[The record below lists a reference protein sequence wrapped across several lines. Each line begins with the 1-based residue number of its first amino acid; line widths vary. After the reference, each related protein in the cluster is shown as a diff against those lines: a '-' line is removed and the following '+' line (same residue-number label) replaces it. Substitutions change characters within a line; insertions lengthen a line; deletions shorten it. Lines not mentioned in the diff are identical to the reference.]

1 MMPPDQ
7 LIDQAARHVTD
18 LFAQHPAPALHYHN
32 LAHTQSVVI
41 AAQEIARAHP
51 LELEEEARA
60 VVVIAAWFHD
70 VGYLKNYEAH
80 EAEGMALAQ
89 SFLSR
94 HEVSEK
100 FVEQV
105 TDCIQ
110 ATNWPPHPTDTLE
123 KVICDADM
131 AHLASQDYLT
141 RVQDLRKE
149 IEAYAGK
156 KLGKTRWARQNKQFF
171 EKHTYFTEY
180 AQTHYGPRKQQNY
193 AALVAQVDKKSG
205 KKKKKGKEIIAS
217 REAGVLFRIVF
228 RNHMDLS
235 AIADTKANIMI
246 SVNSILLSVLV
257 TVLFRNLDDYP
268 NLWLPS
274 AILVTVCLLAI
285 VFAVLATLPRIT
297 HGSFQQGDEREK
309 RAKLLFFGNFHDMPI
324 ADFLAGM
331 QQTIQD
337 DSLVYD
343 SLSRDLHYLGKVL
356 HRKYVML
363 RRSYLVFVIG
373 WVISIVA
380 FVIASFYNAH
390 IL

>member
-7 LIDQAARHVTD
+7 LIDQAARYVTD

-32 LAHTQSVVI
+32 LSHTQQVVL
-41 AAQEIARAHP
+41 AAQEIAHSYS
-51 LELEEEARA
+51 LNEEERA
-60 VVVIAAWFHD
+60 AVVIAAWFHD
-70 VGYLKNYEAH
+70 VGYLKSYEDH
-80 EAEGMALAQ
+80 EAESAALAQ
-89 SFLSR
+89 AFLSQ
-94 HEVSEK
+94 HEVPEA
-100 FVEQV
+100 FIRQV
-105 TDCIQ
+105 TACIETT
-110 ATNWPPHPTDTLE
+110 AWPSHPSGPLQE
-123 KVICDADM
+123 IICDADM
-131 AHLASQDYLT
+131 AHLASDDYLT
-141 RVQDLRKE
+141 RTQDLRKE
-149 IEAYAGK
+149 IKEHSGN
-156 KLGKTRWARQNKQFF
+156 KLGKTMWARRNRQFF

-180 AQTHYGPRKQQNY
+180 AQTHYEPRKQKNY

-205 KKKKKGKEIIAS
+205 KKKKEIIAS

-380 FVIASFYNAH
+380 FVIASFYNAR
-390 IL
+390 IF

>member
-7 LIDQAARHVTD
+7 LIDQAARHVTT
-18 LFAQHPAPALHYHN
+18 LFAERQTPALHYHN
-32 LAHTQSVVI
+32 LAHTQLVVQ
-41 AAQEIARAHP
+41 AAQEIAHSYS
-51 LELEEEARA
+51 LSEEERTA
-60 VVVIAAWFHD
+60 VVIAAWFHD
-70 VGYLKNYEAH
+70 VGYLNNYEDHETESAMLAH
-80 EAEGMALAQ
+80 A
-89 SFLSR
+89 FLSQ
-94 HEVSEK
+94 HEVPEAL
-100 FVEQV
+100 VEQV
-105 TDCIQ
+105 TTCIEGT
-110 ATNWPPHPTDTLE
+110 AWPPHPSGPLQE
-123 KVICDADM
+123 IICDADM
-131 AHLASQDYLT
+131 AHLAAEDYLA
-141 RVQDLRKE
+141 RIQDLRKE
-149 IEAYAGK
+149 IKEHTGS
-156 KLGKTRWARQNKQFF
+156 KLGKTQWTRRNRQFF
-171 EKHTYFTEY
+171 EKHRYFTDY
-180 AQTHYGPRKQQNY
+180 AQTHYEPRKQQNY
-193 AALVAQVDKKSG
+193 AALVTQVDKKSS
-205 KKKKKGKEIIAS
+205 KKKKKVKENIAS

-297 HGSFQQGDEREK
+297 HGSFQQGDERER

-324 ADFLAGM
+324 ADFLVGM